1 MHDWVAKM
9 GETAFETQAAFVT
22 REMGEEAFSFEHE
35 SLEDLGRN
43 ARLRLYTHFICISI
57 S

>member
-43 ARLRLYTHFICISI
+43 ADLYVFN
-57 S
+57 

>member
-43 ARLRLYTHFICISI
+43 ADFYIFKHEVVWN
-57 S
+57 